1 MEDDFALL
9 EDDVRTAGIS
19 GRGRQVDEDLE
30 GLLGC
35 VEIGPLDELQSGF
48 LDGGIHCHLDLFLMW
63 FHASFTLS
71 VICSVP
77 DR

>member
-1 MEDDFALL
+1 
-9 EDDVRTAGIS
+9 
-19 GRGRQVDEDLE
+19 
-30 GLLGC
+30 
-35 VEIGPLDELQSGF
+35 LDELQSGF